1 MPKSVIAT
9 TTNLA
14 AGASGAGLTLYTGGF
29 SSTQTLNYEQ
39 YYIAIT
45 GINANADIFSAVG
58 AGGYINRLVEIN
70 PAAHPSITGDA
81 IDYVGGGMNT
91 TGAAPFAEGFNFG
104 FRIDTFQTILFK
116 Q

>member
-1 MPKSVIAT
+1 VDSQVHKP
-9 TTNLA
+9 
-14 AGASGAGLTLYTGGF
+14 
-29 SSTQTLNYEQ
+29 

-45 GINANADIFSAVG
+45 GIDADAAIYSAIG

-70 PAAHPSITGDA
+70 PAAHPSSTSDA
-81 IDYVGGGMNT
+81 IEYIGGGMNAT
-91 TGAAPFAEGFNFG
+91 SAPPFAENFNFG